1 MCPRSWLW
9 HTYGP
14 KTHQLKT
21 ERKPLIRQKSRLD
34 APRVQLLLL
43 LLDEVVADD
52 LRHRAKM
59 VFAFLRFRQSRRQ
72 FNDVIVYAPTVDEGR
87 TVGGETETF
96 RDGKQFLGVRP
107 RRAWNIYRRSLNV
120 PDFYLFS
127 TCIAFASD
135 IQLLVDRFRLR

>member
-1 MCPRSWLW
+1 MCPCSRLR

-21 ERKPLIRQKSRLD
+21 ERKPLVRQKSRLD

-52 LRHRAKM
+52 LGHSAKM

-96 RDGKQFLGVRP
+96 RDG
-107 RRAWNIYRRSLNV
+107 
-120 PDFYLFS
+120 
-127 TCIAFASD
+127 
-135 IQLLVDRFRLR
+135 